1 VERAKIQTKMNI
13 TFPMPKV
20 LCAGSLRKVKE
31 NYFSLDKEGK
41 KVEEFKPHKKQR
53 YYFICYKFA

>member
-1 VERAKIQTKMNI
+1 MNI